1 MSINQTSLRL
11 WVEGEI
17 HKIKFQLELGTILP
31 VVGRAKINLLESLVE
46 DFNLHEI
53 PDEELTY
60 HKNFWSRSDP
70 EMESGQYCSAQ
81 LKHIPTWKNY

>member
-31 VVGRAKINLLESLVE
+31 VVGRAKIRLLENLTE
-46 DFNLHEI
+46 DFNLQEVI
-53 PDEELTY
+53 DEELTY
-60 HKNFWSRSDP
+60 HR
-70 EMESGQYCSAQ
+70 
-81 LKHIPTWKNY
+81 NY